1 MVEDSTVYFVK
12 TADNNIWKLV
22 FTQFTTGST
31 GVNPQANNMNVFKK
45 QNLTTLGLNEAENNL
60 FVEIYPNPAREL
72 ATVVLDTKA
81 ATKIQVV
88 AMNGTIA
95 SEMNVGAGFQTVEL
109 TTRDLN
115 NGVYLVNVVNA
126 DNATTQRLVVQH

>member
-1 MVEDSTVYFVK
+1 M
-12 TADNNIWKLV
+12 
-22 FTQFTTGST
+22 
-31 GVNPQANNMNVFKK
+31 
-45 QNLTTLGLNEAENNL
+45 TTLGLNDAENNL
-60 FVEIYPNPAREL
+60 FVEIYPNPAAEM

-88 AMNGTIA
+88 AMNGAIA

-115 NGVYLVNVVNA
+115 NGVYMVNVVNA